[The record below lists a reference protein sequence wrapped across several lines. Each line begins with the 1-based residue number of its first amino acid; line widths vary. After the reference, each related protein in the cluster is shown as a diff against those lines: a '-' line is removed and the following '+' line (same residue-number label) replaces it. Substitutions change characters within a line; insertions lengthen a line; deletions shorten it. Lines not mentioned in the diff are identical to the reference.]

1 MKVTLFGVRGTSP
14 VTEPGFAVYGGETT
28 SVLIEGRGGE
38 KIAIDAGTGMRI
50 LGNRLNGS
58 SPDGSLLLLM
68 THYHLDHVMGLPSF
82 SLLYEKGWKVA
93 VTAPK
98 KGGLAA
104 EEVMPKILDKPFW
117 PLQIENLEAMVAFST
132 LEGVSSE
139 EPLKVGEL
147 EVRWAPLHHPGGSTA
162 YRIDGPS
169 PGESFLFAT
178 DVEWGE
184 SSPEEKTAFKRLAA
198 EGGPPGLLVFDGQF
212 AVDNYEKYKGWGHS
226 AWEEAVEVARESGAR
241 RLLVTHHSPRS
252 DDRRLETVD
261 SGVKERMEGATLA
274 RGGMEIEL

>member
-14 VTEPGFAVYGGETT
+14 VTGPGFARYGGETT

-38 KIAIDAGTGMRI
+38 KIAIDAGTGMRP

-82 SLLYEKGWKVA
+82 SLLYEKGWKVTVA
-93 VTAPK
+93 APK

-104 EEVMPKILDKPFW
+104 EEVMPKILGKPFW
-117 PLQIENLEAMVAFST
+117 PLQLENLEAMVDFST
-132 LEGVSSE
+132 LEGASSE

-147 EVRWAPLHHPGGSTA
+147 EVRWTGLHHPGGSTA
-162 YRIDGPS
+162 YRIDGKE

-184 SSPEEKTAFKRLAA
+184 SSTEEKEVFKNLAA
-198 EGGPPGLLVFDGQF
+198 GNGPPGLLVFDGQF
-212 AVDNYEKYKGWGHS
+212 TADNYGKFKGWGHS
-226 AWEEAVEVARESGAR
+226 TWEEAVEVARESGAR
-241 RLLVTHHSPRS
+241 RLLITHHSPRS
-252 DDRRLETVD
+252 DDRQLEAVD
-261 SGVKERMEGATLA
+261 SEVKERMEGAALA